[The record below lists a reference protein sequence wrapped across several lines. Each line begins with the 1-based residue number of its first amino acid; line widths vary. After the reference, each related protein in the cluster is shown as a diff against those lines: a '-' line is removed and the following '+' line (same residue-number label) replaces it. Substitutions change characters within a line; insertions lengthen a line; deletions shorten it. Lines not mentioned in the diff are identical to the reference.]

1 MLRCLCLFLL
11 LQVSVAVGV
20 VVARVA
26 FLLAVILLDSL
37 LHVVV
42 VVCSSS
48 NSDED
53 DDNNGE
59 YNSSKPRQLLSGLH
73 TVMRRCGALVGAKK
87 SASGRNHGL
96 RRRLLLF
103 PPDGGRNFLGCE
115 PGRYERC
122 CCLRSQTTT
131 GMVLQ
136 EAGLQGMC
144 DCGGQRDLSSS
155 FICAFLV
162 DVRSRTHRSK

>member
-1 MLRCLCLFLL
+1 MLLL

-59 YNSSKPRQLLSGLH
+59 YNSSKPRQLLCGLH
-73 TVMRRCGALVGAKK
+73 TVMSRSGALVGARR
-87 SASGRNHGL
+87 SASGRK
-96 RRRLLLF
+96 
-103 PPDGGRNFLGCE
+103 PWSPE
-115 PGRYERC
+115 K
-122 CCLRSQTTT
+122 
-131 GMVLQ
+131 VLVV
-136 EAGLQGMC
+136 
-144 DCGGQRDLSSS
+144 S
-155 FICAFLV
+155 
-162 DVRSRTHRSK
+162 T